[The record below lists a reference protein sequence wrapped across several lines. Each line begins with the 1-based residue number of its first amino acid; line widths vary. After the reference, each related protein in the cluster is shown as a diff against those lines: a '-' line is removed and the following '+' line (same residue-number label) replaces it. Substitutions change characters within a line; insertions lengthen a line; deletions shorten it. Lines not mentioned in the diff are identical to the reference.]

1 MAPPDEQPGQAPSR
15 AKGPPAGRVTDGTP
29 TTARAREL
37 VSVLA
42 ASSGAGPRTD
52 SERIAGAPGHDA
64 HDAHA
69 TGLAAFA
76 ASDTGEDAA
85 HILRD
90 VVGRAPLPSLSGLC
104 FEIMGLAWFLGV
116 TLGLTI
122 LSMLF
127 DDLSLVSQAV
137 GPLFTIPNLAEDVE
151 VLAIAIPIVLIA
163 LRIAAGLGTIASD
176 GVGQGSG
183 ANAWRAWKLGKR
195 DTVAALGIAV
205 QICGMMTTATL
216 VLLTP
221 LVFFASVVGKDTL
234 GLFGVVLSGLALAF
248 MLVYGAAL
256 GALQEL
262 SMASLVRHHRGVGS
276 AILHGWR
283 LMRARPRSSQRMA
296 AAEFASRILVVGVAI
311 GMGRAAG
318 WAWGVAMLVL
328 FGALVGGLRCHAW
341 SMAYPRIGGLA
352 RVAD

>member
-1 MAPPDEQPGQAPSR
+1 MVPADEQRANDPSE
-15 AKGPPAGRVTDGTP
+15 ATP
-29 TTARAREL
+29 TSARAREL
-37 VSVLA
+37 VSALA
-42 ASSGAGPRTD
+42 AAKGHGGSDPPDRVAPSGDPHQ
-52 SERIAGAPGHDA
+52 GHA
-64 HDAHA
+64 S
-69 TGLAAFA
+69 GLAAFA

-116 TLGLTI
+116 TLGLAI
-122 LSMLF
+122 LAMLF
-127 DDLSLVSQAV
+127 DDVSLVSQAV
-137 GPLFTIPNLAEDVE
+137 GPLFTIPNFVEDVE
-151 VLAIAIPIVLIA
+151 VLIIAIPVVLIA
-163 LRIAAGLGTIASD
+163 LRVAAGLGTIASD
-176 GVGQGSG
+176 GLGQGRG
-183 ANAWRAWKLGKR
+183 ANAWRAWKLGRR
-195 DTVAALGIAV
+195 DTIASLGIAV
-205 QICGMMTTATL
+205 QICGMMTAATL

-221 LVFFASVVGKDTL
+221 LVFFASIVGKDTL

-283 LMRARPRSSQRMA
+283 LMRARPRSSRRMA
-296 AAEFASRILVVGVAI
+296 AAEFASRVLVVGVAV

-352 RVAD
+352 RVVD